1 MAVGRNRTVEV
12 IMKKHVDLSISIV
25 SYYSYDEV
33 SRLLETIEKYTSPEL
48 KKVVYI
54 IDNGNQAGEYAGLQ
68 YEDVVYMNTGTNL
81 GFGAGHNY
89 VLDQLDSDYHAI
101 VNPDILLTEDSF
113 GRILEFMEH
122 NEAGMCIP
130 RLTDAGGNRLQVYR
144 REITV
149 LDVFIRMF
157 CRGLFKKRAAYHTLE
172 GQDYSEPFLVPFA
185 QGSFLVIRTELW
197 KQLGGFDERYFMYL
211 EDADLCKRV
220 NEISGVIYYPGTS
233 VIHEWKRESHRNKK
247 LFKCHLRSMH
257 EYFRKWGYRW
267 H

>member
-33 SRLLETIEKYTSPEL
+33 SRLLETIEKYTLPEL

-130 RLTDAGGNRLQVYR
+130 RLTDAEGNRLQVYR

-172 GQDYSEPFLVPFA
+172 EQDYSEPCLVPFA

-211 EDADLCKRV
+211 EDADLTLRAKNFGRT
-220 NEISGVIYYPGTS
+220 VIAPQFS
-233 VIHEWKRESHRNKK
+233 VTHEWNRESAKK
-247 LFKCHLRSMH
+247 PRYFFIHLMSCFKFL
-257 EYFRKWGYRW
+257 YKWRK
-267 H
+267 HK